1 MIERG
6 GMLIDTGHMA
16 LRGLIDELG
25 LTTTDLI
32 ASQAAGTEPLYYF
45 DGQPYTLEEAAADF
59 RQVIPKLNAD
69 VRQAGFPATYN
80 QYTARALELDQMSVI
95 DWIEESVPGGTKS
108 KLGRLIDI
116 ACNIEYG
123 AESEEQSALNFIY
136 LHEQVGE
143 DDTFSVFG
151 ISDERFQVKGGNDQ
165 IVHRLVDR
173 LAPGNIRRGTR
184 LIAIEERLDGTY
196 QLTLQDRAGIY
207 KIEVEV
213 VVLTLPFSILR
224 SSVDYSKAG
233 FRPLKIAA
241 IEELGMGA
249 NSKLHL
255 QFKERYWTKLGYNG
269 DTIADTGYQ
278 NTFDV
283 TRGQAGES
291 GILVQ
296 YTGGH
301 VAEGMHLGSPI
312 ERAHQFL
319 QQLEPLL
326 PGISAQWNGKAARD
340 HWVHNPFSLGS
351 YSYRKI
357 GQFTKFAGIEGESE
371 GQRGNCYFAGEHTS
385 VVYQGYMN
393 GAVESGEQAAD
404 RIKKGVSRSI

>member
-1 MIERG
+1 MDS
-6 GMLIDTGHMA
+6 LIH
-16 LRGLIDELG
+16 LRRRL
-25 LTTTDLI
+25 
-32 ASQAAGTEPLYYF
+32 
-45 DGQPYTLEEAAADF
+45 DF
-59 RQVIPKLNAD
+59 KQVIPKLNAD

-80 QYTARALELDQMSVI
+80 NYTARALELDQMSVI
-95 DWIEESVPGGTKS
+95 DWIEESVPGGIGS

-136 LHEQVGE
+136 LHEQAGE
-143 DDTFSVFG
+143 DDSFSVFG
-151 ISDERFQVKGGNDQ
+151 ISDERFQVRGGNDQ

-173 LAPGNIRRGTR
+173 LAPGSIRRGTR
-184 LIAIEERLDGTY
+184 LIAIAEQPSGMY
-196 QLTLQDRAGIY
+196 QLTFQDRAGTY
-207 KIEVEV
+207 MAEVDEA
-213 VVLTLPFSILR
+213 VLTVPFSILR
-224 SSVDYSKAG
+224 SSVDYSRAG
-233 FRPLKIAA
+233 FRPLKMAA
-241 IEELGMGA
+241 IEELGMGV

-255 QFKERYWTKLGYNG
+255 QFKERYWMKLGNNG

-283 TRGQAGES
+283 TRGQPGES

-301 VAEGMHLGSPI
+301 IAEGMNLGTPI
-312 ERAHQFL
+312 ERARQFL

-340 HWVHNPFSLGS
+340 YWVHHPFSLGS
-351 YSYRKI
+351 YSYRRI

-371 GQRGNCYFAGEHTS
+371 GRRGNCHFAGEHTS
-385 VVYQGYMN
+385 VAFQGYMN
-393 GAVESGEQAAD
+393 GAVESGEQVAE
-404 RIKKGVSRSI
+404 RIIKGVSRSS